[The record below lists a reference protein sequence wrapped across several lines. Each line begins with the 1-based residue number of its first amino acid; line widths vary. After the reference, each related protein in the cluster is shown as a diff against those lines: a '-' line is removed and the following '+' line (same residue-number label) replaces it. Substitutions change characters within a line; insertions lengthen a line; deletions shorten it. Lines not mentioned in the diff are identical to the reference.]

1 MNAVMGFQA
10 GAGKNRA
17 VGPRPATCI
26 ECECVEQSAHNFEK
40 QRQVEKPMRYRTLA
54 AVLALA
60 VTTALPAAAQD
71 FPQRDVTHI
80 MPWSAGGGTD
90 TAMRTFLEF
99 VEEPLGVDVNT
110 QNVTGAQS
118 GVGTFRLMNSR
129 PDGHTIGTL
138 TWDSMITVPY
148 FDLVPGF
155 DTSKLSYLANITLYP
170 TVLAVGKGTGWETLD
185 DFIAAAK
192 ADPGSV
198 TVSNSGNGGIWHLHA
213 LDMADKLGI
222 EVNHVPF
229 PSGSTPQREALMSGE
244 NDAAAISYSTVA
256 PAVASGD
263 VKVLAVMGEERDP
276 KLPDVPTFKE
286 LGYDVAWGGMRVIAV
301 PAETPQERKDI
312 LIAAMKAGFDNPEFH
327 EKAKSLG
334 ITPYWL
340 SGDEAQAFVE
350 KTQTR
355 ATELLK
361 KLEDEGVISR

>member
-1 MNAVMGFQA
+1 M
-10 GAGKNRA
+10 RL
-17 VGPRPATCI
+17 AT
-26 ECECVEQSAHNFEK
+26 VA
-40 QRQVEKPMRYRTLA
+40 
-54 AVLALA
+54 ALA
-60 VTTALPAAAQD
+60 IATAVALPASAQD
-71 FPQRDVTHI
+71 FPKRDVIHI

-90 TAMRTFLEF
+90 TAIRTFLEF
-99 VEEPLGVDVNT
+99 VEEPLGVGINT

-148 FDLVPGF
+148 FDLVPGY

-170 TVLAVGKGTGWETLD
+170 TVLAVNADTGWETLD

-213 LDMADKLGI
+213 LDMVDKLGI

-229 PSGSTPQREALMSGE
+229 PSGSSPQREALLSGE
-244 NDAAAISYSTVA
+244 NDAAAVSYATVA

-263 VKVLAVMGEERDP
+263 VKILAVMGNERDE

-301 PAETPQERKDI
+301 PADTPDENKEI
-312 LIAAMKAGFDNPEFH
+312 LIDAMKTAFDDPEFQA
-327 EKAKSLG
+327 KAETLG
-334 ITPYWL
+334 ITPHWL
-340 SGDEAQAFVE
+340 SGEDAQAFVE
-350 KTQTR
+350 ATQSR

-361 KLEDEGVISR
+361 ELEAEGIISR